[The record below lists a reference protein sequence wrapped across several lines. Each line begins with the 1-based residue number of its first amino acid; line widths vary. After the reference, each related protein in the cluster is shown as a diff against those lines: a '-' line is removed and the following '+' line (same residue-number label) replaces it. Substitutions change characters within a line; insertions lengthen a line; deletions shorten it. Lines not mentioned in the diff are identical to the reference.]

1 MIVRLTA
8 YIARSLVKITP
19 FLLISDRLKTA
30 IALKQAVLA
39 DEALLAQV
47 ERAAQTC
54 ITTFRGD
61 GSVLWCGNG
70 GSAADAQHLSAELT
84 GRFYYDRPP
93 LRSEALHVNTSYLT
107 AVGNDYGYDQVF
119 ERLARAQ
126 LRKGDVLI
134 GLSTSGNS
142 SNIVKALQTARNIGA
157 HTIAFTGKGGG
168 AMAPHADILIEIPSS
183 DTPRIQ
189 EVHMFLGHCLCEIV
203 EATLFPKGA

>member
-1 MIVRLTA
+1 VQRTL
-8 YIARSLVKITP
+8 RPHWLKFL
-19 FLLISDRLKTA
+19 FLLISNRLQAA

-39 DEALLAQV
+39 DKAILSKTD
-47 ERAAQTC
+47 RAAQTC
-54 ITTFRGD
+54 IESLKND
-61 GSVLWCGNG
+61 GSIFWCGNG

-107 AVGNDYGYDQVF
+107 AVGNDYGYDMVF

-142 SNIVKALQTARNIGA
+142 SNIVKALETAREIGA

-168 AMAPHADILIEIPSS
+168 AVAQHADILIEIPST

-189 EVHMFLGHCLCEIV
+189 EVHMFLGHCICEIV
-203 EATLFPKGA
+203 EATLFPKV